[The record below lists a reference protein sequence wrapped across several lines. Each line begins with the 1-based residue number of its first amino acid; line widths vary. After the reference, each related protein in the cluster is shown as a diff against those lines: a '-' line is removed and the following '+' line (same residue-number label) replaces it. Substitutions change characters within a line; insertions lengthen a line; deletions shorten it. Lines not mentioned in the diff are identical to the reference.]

1 MLAQHGWI
9 YVVVGLVLATL
20 VALAIPYAAR
30 RSDHHRPL
38 PR

>member
-1 MLAQHGWI
+1 MLAHHGWI
-9 YVVVGLVLATL
+9 FVVVGLVLATL

-30 RSDHHRPL
+30 RSERHPL